1 MVPLHPE
8 KSKSSIPFTLISA
21 WSNFFG
27 FIAEKTRSFLDSILS
42 KNRAKEEIK
51 KLEAKL
57 REIPN
62 VEDVLIIPSNVK
74 NLHET
79 TFKILANVDFYAA
92 REIEEKAL
100 DLVIDTEWELCD
112 FYKTENWHFRT
123 QVINNADFSFVKIQ

>member
-1 MVPLHPE
+1 MVPIKAKNSTNNIIWSLFQDLLE
-8 KSKSSIPFTLISA
+8 KLEKVGSFVGSI
-21 WSNFFG
+21 FG
-27 FIAEKTRSFLDSILS
+27 E
-42 KNRAKEEIK
+42 NRAKKEVK
-51 KLEAKL
+51 KLEARL

-62 VEDVLIIPSNVK
+62 VEDVLIIQSNLK

-79 TFKILANVDFYAA
+79 TFKIIANVDFYAA

-123 QVINNADFSFVKIQ
+123 QVINNADFSFAKIQ